1 MPYFGSRTLGKGALA
16 GGMPLYKY
24 LANRALTLFQNAM
37 LGQKL
42 SEYHTGYRAWSRTVL
57 QSLPLMRCS
66 DNFVFDNE
74 ILVQAVHHGFRIGEI
89 SCPARYF
96 PEASSIN
103 LPRSIKYRTR
113 RGAHV
118 HRISA
123 ASHGIDG
130 RGGSLRQGDGT
141 PAAATRR
148 PARSLGWS
156 GGSSAA
162 RATAWRRRGGDFCS
176 PRGTA
181 KSAGWRMLNHGTMVA
196 AVRDGRWVT
205 RERVCNYPKICLAIF
220 LVGLTWLVFS
230 PVGPRWIGSDFAGF
244 WVPAKLAASGRTT
257 IIYDQPLFAALQQ
270 AVSGRSDMYLPWVY
284 PPTFLLLILPLGA
297 LAYVTAF
304 VVWIAAGLAV
314 YWAALR
320 KLVGREGIVAA
331 LAFPGVMICIFNGHA
346 EILLAG
352 LFGGAMLLL
361 DRRPCI
367 AGLLIGLCTVKPHL
381 FLMVPVALLAGCRWR
396 AIVSAALL
404 SLLGMAIS
412 VAIFGT
418 EVWREFF

>member
-1 MPYFGSRTLGKGALA
+1 
-16 GGMPLYKY
+16 
-24 LANRALTLFQNAM
+24 
-37 LGQKL
+37 
-42 SEYHTGYRAWSRTVL
+42 
-57 QSLPLMRCS
+57 
-66 DNFVFDNE
+66 
-74 ILVQAVHHGFRIGEI
+74 
-89 SCPARYF
+89 
-96 PEASSIN
+96 
-103 LPRSIKYRTR
+103 
-113 RGAHV
+113 
-118 HRISA
+118 
-123 ASHGIDG
+123 
-130 RGGSLRQGDGT
+130 
-141 PAAATRR
+141 
-148 PARSLGWS
+148 
-156 GGSSAA
+156 
-162 RATAWRRRGGDFCS
+162 
-176 PRGTA
+176 
-181 KSAGWRMLNHGTMVA
+181 MLNHGTMVA

-418 EVWREFF
+418 EVWREFFLTVSGLGGDVVRDGASFATVLAKQQSAFAFGLRFGGPILATVLQVAAMALAGWAVATTWARNPSLGERSVVLCCGTLLTSPYLFDYDLVLLATPIALLAHDGLANGFRPWQKSLLGALWVAPALVRMCSYYVDLPATVILLGLSIAFFTVADGPLERGTRSAGFDGVQKSDAAIAM